1 MNRLQDIQTFQKPGI
16 TGNQQGSEKQ
26 KYSAP
31 NSTQFHPSQV
41 ISVGK
46 VTVENI
52 VNNCEKNVASATG
65 KTILQQC
72 VNSSYS
78 CKWPDRKW
86 DSQNEQRGYFFI
98 KPFSSENHT
107 DEVYVNLK
115 INHTLVKF
123 QLVTGSQVNVITEK
137 NLQENTV
144 GKITCE
150 HYCKTY
156 QLFGGFYTCCRKICT
171 VIQR

>member
-52 VNNCEKNVASATG
+52 VKNCEKNVASATG

-78 CKWPDRKW
+78 CKRPDRK
-86 DSQNEQRGYFFI
+86 
-98 KPFSSENHT
+98 
-107 DEVYVNLK
+107 
-115 INHTLVKF
+115 
-123 QLVTGSQVNVITEK
+123 
-137 NLQENTV
+137 
-144 GKITCE
+144 
-150 HYCKTY
+150 
-156 QLFGGFYTCCRKICT
+156 
-171 VIQR
+171 